1 MSEESSE
8 SSQEAL
14 KSPMQVVPYVPA
26 DLAEPA
32 DIVAAIRARRGGHL
46 INLDRM
52 LLHSTPYAR
61 GWNAFL
67 GEVRRNLS
75 VSPKLREIAM
85 CGVAVLN
92 GAEYEFFHHAPEL
105 LAAGGTQAQVD
116 ALRMIGSANADF
128 SMFDETERNAI
139 ALTIHMTRDIEVP
152 QGVMQSLQEALG
164 NTKLVELV
172 GVVAAYNMVS
182 RFLIAMGVT
191 PEAHPPVPVPTSQG
205 R

>member
-1 MSEESSE
+1 M
-8 SSQEAL
+8 A
-14 KSPMQVVPYVPA
+14 KKPIPAVPYVPA

-32 DIVAAIRARRGGHL
+32 DLVGAIRARRGGHL

-52 LLHSTPYAR
+52 LLNSVPYAR

-75 VSPKLREIAM
+75 LSAKLREIAM

-105 LAAGGTQAQVD
+105 IAAGGTQEQVD
-116 ALRMIGSANADF
+116 ALRTIDDIAADL
-128 SMFDETERNAI
+128 SMFSPVERDAI
-139 ALTIHMTRDIEVP
+139 LLTIQMTRDIQVSEHL
-152 QGVMQSLQEALG
+152 MKRLNDALG
-164 NTKLVELV
+164 STQVVELV
-172 GVVAAYNMVS
+172 GTIAAYNMVS
-182 RFLIAMGVT
+182 RFLIALGVE
-191 PEAHPPVPVPTSQG
+191 PEDHPPVPQTQRES

>member
-1 MSEESSE
+1 M
-8 SSQEAL
+8 A
-14 KSPMQVVPYVPA
+14 KKPNPAVPYVPT

-32 DIVAAIRARRGGHL
+32 DLVGAIRARRGGHL

-52 LLHSTPYAR
+52 LLNSVPYAR

-75 VSPKLREIAM
+75 LSPKLREIAM

-105 LAAGGTQAQVD
+105 IAAGGTQEQVD
-116 ALRMIGSANADF
+116 ALRTIDDIAVDL
-128 SMFDETERNAI
+128 SMFSSVERDAI
-139 ALTIHMTRDIEVP
+139 LLTIQMTRDIQVSEHL
-152 QGVMQSLQEALG
+152 MQRLSEALG
-164 NTKLVELV
+164 STQVVELV
-172 GVVAAYNMVS
+172 GTIAAYNMVS
-182 RFLIAMGVT
+182 RFLIALGVE
-191 PEAHPPVPVPTSQG
+191 PEDHPPVPQT

>member
-1 MSEESSE
+1 MTTKPVP
-8 SSQEAL
+8 A
-14 KSPMQVVPYVPA
+14 VPYVPA

-32 DIVAAIRARRGGHL
+32 DLVGAIRARRGGHL

-52 LLHSTPYAR
+52 LLNSVPYAR

-75 VSPKLREIAM
+75 LSPKLREIAM

-105 LAAGGTQAQVD
+105 IAAGGTKEQVE
-116 ALRMIGSANADF
+116 ALRRIDDLAADL
-128 SMFDETERNAI
+128 SMFSAVEQDAI
-139 ALTIHMTRDIEVP
+139 LLTVQMTRDIQVSEHL
-152 QGVMQSLQEALG
+152 MKRLNEALG
-164 NTKLVELV
+164 STQVVELV
-172 GVVAAYNMVS
+172 GTIAAYNMVS
-182 RFLIAMGVT
+182 RFLIALGVE
-191 PEAHPPVPVPTSQG
+191 PEDRPPVPQTRRDS

>member
-1 MSEESSE
+1 M
-8 SSQEAL
+8 A
-14 KSPMQVVPYVPA
+14 KKPIPAVPYVPA

-32 DIVAAIRARRGGHL
+32 DLVGAIRARRGGHL

-52 LLHSTPYAR
+52 LLNSVPYAR

-75 VSPKLREIAM
+75 LSAKLREIAM

-105 LAAGGTQAQVD
+105 IAAGGTQEQVD
-116 ALRMIGSANADF
+116 ALRTIDDIAADL
-128 SMFDETERNAI
+128 SMFSPVERDAI
-139 ALTIHMTRDIEVP
+139 LLTIQMTRDIQVSEHL
-152 QGVMQSLQEALG
+152 MKRLNDALG
-164 NTKLVELV
+164 STQVVELV
-172 GVVAAYNMVS
+172 GTIAAYNMVS
-182 RFLIAMGVT
+182 RFLIALGVE
-191 PEAHPPVPVPTSQG
+191 PEDHPPMPQTQRES

>member
-1 MSEESSE
+1 MSEKSSPK
-8 SSQEAL
+8 AL
-14 KSPMQVVPYVPA
+14 KSPTQVVPYVPA

-32 DIVAAIRARRGGHL
+32 EIVDAIRARRGGHL

-52 LLHSTPYAR
+52 LLHSIPYAR

-67 GEVRRNLS
+67 GEVRKNLS

-116 ALRMIGSANADF
+116 ALRLIGSPQADL
-128 SMFDETERNAI
+128 SMFDNTERNAI
-139 ALTIHMTRDIEVP
+139 ALTLHMTRDIQVP
-152 QGVMQSLQEALG
+152 QRVMESLKESLG
-164 NTKLVELV
+164 ISQLVELV

-182 RFLIAMGVT
+182 RFLIALGVT
-191 PEAHPPVPVPTSQG
+191 PEEHPPVPESTSVN

>member
-1 MSEESSE
+1 MTIKPVP
-8 SSQEAL
+8 A
-14 KSPMQVVPYVPA
+14 VPYVPA

-32 DIVAAIRARRGGHL
+32 DLVGAIRARRGGHL

-52 LLHSTPYAR
+52 LLNSVPYAR

-75 VSPKLREIAM
+75 LSPKLREIAM

-105 LAAGGTQAQVD
+105 IAAGGTQEQVE
-116 ALRMIGSANADF
+116 ALRRIDDLAGDL
-128 SMFDETERNAI
+128 SMFSQVEQDAI
-139 ALTIHMTRDIEVP
+139 LLTVQMTRDIQVSEHL
-152 QGVMQSLQEALG
+152 MQRLHAALG
-164 NTKLVELV
+164 STQVVELV
-172 GVVAAYNMVS
+172 GTIAAYNMVS
-182 RFLIAMGVT
+182 RFLIALGVE
-191 PEAHPPVPVPTSQG
+191 PEDHPPVPQTQ

>member
-1 MSEESSE
+1 M
-8 SSQEAL
+8 A
-14 KSPMQVVPYVPA
+14 KKPIPAVPYVPA

-32 DIVAAIRARRGGHL
+32 DLVGAIRARRGGHL

-52 LLHSTPYAR
+52 LLNSVPYAR

-75 VSPKLREIAM
+75 LSAKLREIAM

-105 LAAGGTQAQVD
+105 IAAGGTQEQVD
-116 ALRMIGSANADF
+116 ALRTIDDIAADL
-128 SMFDETERNAI
+128 SMFSPVERDAI
-139 ALTIHMTRDIEVP
+139 LLTIQMTRDILVSEHL
-152 QGVMQSLQEALG
+152 MKRLNDALG
-164 NTKLVELV
+164 STQVVELV
-172 GVVAAYNMVS
+172 GTIAAYNMVS
-182 RFLIAMGVT
+182 RFLIALGVE
-191 PEAHPPVPVPTSQG
+191 PEDHPPVPQTQRES